1 MANTANNINNITE
14 EKITGWSKSW
24 HKGPLG
30 DAVLDAVKAN
40 KDVVVLAADL
50 AKAVGVYECIEYE
63 GQYFNFGICEQNM
76 ISIACGLAKEGKI
89 PVATS
94 FVPFI
99 ALRALE
105 QIRTGAAYMNLNV
118 KMIGTNA
125 GLRGGKA
132 GTSHYGLEDI
142 TVMRSIPGMTVLSPS
157 DGLCMYK
164 AIRAMIECPGPA
176 YLRVA
181 GLPQM
186 PILYKSDFDFEI
198 GKAIR
203 LRDGDDVV
211 MFATGPMVGR
221 ALEAAEALEGKGVD
235 AGVFDVHTIKPL
247 DRQAVLDAAQKAR
260 LVVTLEENTAVGG
273 LGGAVAELMAQSD
286 TKARLKILGI
296 IDQFMEIA
304 TYEDQLQKCGLLPEQ
319 IAETIRQELG

>member
-1 MANTANNINNITE
+1 MVNITE
-14 EKITGWSKSW
+14 EKIIEWSKSW

-30 DAVLDAVKAN
+30 DAVLDAVESN

-63 GQYFNFGICEQNM
+63 GQYYNLGICEQNM
-76 ISIACGLAKEGKI
+76 ISVACGLAKEGKI
-89 PVATS
+89 PVASS
-94 FVPFI
+94 FVPFLT
-99 ALRALE
+99 LRALE

-142 TVMRSIPGMTVLSPS
+142 TVMRSIPGVTVLSPS

-164 AIRAMIECPGPA
+164 AIRAMMDHPGPV

-186 PILYKSDFDFEI
+186 PIHYKSDFDYEI

-203 LRDGDDVV
+203 LREGEGVAI
-211 MFATGPMVGR
+211 FATGPMVGR
-221 ALEAAEALEGKGVD
+221 ALKAAEVLDGKGINASVYD
-235 AGVFDVHTIKPL
+235 FHTVKPL
-247 DRQAVLDAAQKAR
+247 DRQAVLDEAGKAK
-260 LVVTLEENTAVGG
+260 LIVTLEENTVMGG
-273 LGGAVAELMAQSD
+273 FGGAVAELLAQSGTD
-286 TKARLKILGI
+286 ARLKIVGI
-296 IDQFMEIA
+296 IDEFLKIA
-304 TYEDQLQKCGLLPEQ
+304 SYEDQLEKCGLLPEQ
-319 IAETIRQELG
+319 IVDTVQLELK